1 MPIDSDLFRQV
12 MSQFATGITIV
23 TTRAG
28 EEIHGLTANSFCS
41 VSLEPPLVL
50 VCVDKSAHSHD
61 LIAAG
66 RNFAVNIL
74 TAEQELLA
82 RRFAT
87 NNLAADQRFA
97 GIQFRTE
104 VTGAPILLESL
115 GWLDCRL
122 FATYPGGD
130 HTIYIGEVLALG
142 RHRDEDPLLYF
153 HSGYQ
158 KFETRRQSHIESSS
172 QHLR

>member
-1 MPIDSDLFRQV
+1 MMPIDPDLFRQV

-28 EEIHGLTANSFCS
+28 EEIHGLTVNSFCS

-74 TAEQELLA
+74 AADQEPLA

-87 NNLAADQRFA
+87 NNLAANERFA
-97 GIQFRTE
+97 GIAFRAE
-104 VTGAPILLESL
+104 ITGAPVLLESL

-122 FATYPGGD
+122 FAAYSGGD
-130 HTIYIGEVLALG
+130 HTIYVGEVMALG
-142 RHRDEDPLLYF
+142 RNRDDDPLLYF
-153 HSGYQ
+153 QSGYQ
-158 KFETRRQSHIESSS
+158 RFETRKN
-172 QHLR
+172 

>member
-1 MPIDSDLFRQV
+1 MLNIPINSDLFRQV
-12 MSQFATGITIV
+12 MRQFATGITIV

-74 TAEQELLA
+74 KASQEELA
-82 RRFAT
+82 RRFAA
-87 NNLAADQRFA
+87 NNLAAHERFA

-104 VTGAPILLESL
+104 ATGAPILLESL
-115 GWLDCRL
+115 GWFDCRL

-142 RHRDEDPLLYF
+142 RNQDDDPLLYF
-153 HSGYQ
+153 QSGYR
-158 KFETRRQSHIESSS
+158 KLATRRKP
-172 QHLR
+172 L

>member
-1 MPIDSDLFRQV
+1 MSIDPDLFRQV

-66 RNFAVNIL
+66 HNFAVNIL
-74 TAEQELLA
+74 KASQENLA

-87 NNLAADQRFA
+87 NNLPADERFA
-97 GIQFRTE
+97 EIPFRAE
-104 VTGAPILLESL
+104 ITGAPILLESL

-122 FATYPGGD
+122 FAMHPGGD
-130 HTIYIGEVLALG
+130 HTIYVGEVLALG
-142 RHRDEDPLLYF
+142 RNQDDEPLLYF
-153 HSGYQ
+153 QSGYQ
-158 KFETRRQSHIESSS
+158 KFEVRRDPH
-172 QHLR
+172 

>member
-1 MPIDSDLFRQV
+1 MPIDPDLFRQV
-12 MSQFATGITIV
+12 MSLFATGITVV

-66 RNFAVNIL
+66 RNLAVNIL
-74 TAEQELLA
+74 KASQEDLA
-82 RRFAT
+82 QRFAT
-87 NNLAADQRFA
+87 NNLAANERFA

-130 HTIYIGEVLALG
+130 HTIYVGEVLALG
-142 RHRDEDPLLYF
+142 RNHDEEPLLYF
-153 HSGYQ
+153 LSGYQ
-158 KFETRRQSHIESSS
+158 TFSTLKNQS
-172 QHLR
+172 

>member
-1 MPIDSDLFRQV
+1 MPIDPDLFRRI
-12 MSQFATGITIV
+12 MSQFATGVTIV

-50 VCVDKSAHSHD
+50 VCVDQQAQSHD

-74 TAEQELLA
+74 AASQEALA

-87 NNLAADQRFA
+87 NHLPAAERFA
-97 GIQFRTE
+97 GIQFHPE
-104 VTGAPILLESL
+104 ATGAPILQDAL
-115 GWLDCRL
+115 GWLDCTL
-122 FATYPGGD
+122 FARYPGGD
-130 HTIYIGEVLALG
+130 HTIFVGEVVALG
-142 RHRDEDPLLYF
+142 RRDGDEPLLYF
-153 HSGYQ
+153 ASNYQ
-158 KFETRRQSHIESSS
+158 NLTAPG
-172 QHLR
+172 

>member
-1 MPIDSDLFRQV
+1 VLNIPINPDLFRQV

-28 EEIHGLTANSFCS
+28 EEMHGLTANSFCS

-50 VCVDKSAHSHD
+50 VCVDKNAQSHD

-74 TAEQELLA
+74 KASQEVLA

-87 NNLAADQRFA
+87 NNLAANERFA

-122 FATYPGGD
+122 FAAYPGGD
-130 HTIYIGEVLALG
+130 HTIYVGEVLALG
-142 RHRDEDPLLYF
+142 RKQDDDPLLYF
-153 HSGYQ
+153 QSQYQ
-158 KFETRRQSHIESSS
+158 KFEARI
-172 QHLR
+172 LFP

>member
-1 MPIDSDLFRQV
+1 MPFDLDLFRQV
-12 MSQFATGITIV
+12 MGRFATGITIV

-41 VSLEPPLVL
+41 VSLAPPLVL
-50 VCVDKSAHSHD
+50 ICVDKSAHSHD

-74 TAEQELLA
+74 KASQETLA

-87 NNLAADQRFA
+87 NNLAANERFA

-104 VTGAPILLESL
+104 ITGAPILLESL

-130 HTIYIGEVLALG
+130 HTIYVGEVLALG
-142 RHRDEDPLLYF
+142 QNQDDDPLLYF
-153 HSGYQ
+153 QSSYH
-158 KFETRRQSHIESSS
+158 KFEARRNPC
-172 QHLR
+172 